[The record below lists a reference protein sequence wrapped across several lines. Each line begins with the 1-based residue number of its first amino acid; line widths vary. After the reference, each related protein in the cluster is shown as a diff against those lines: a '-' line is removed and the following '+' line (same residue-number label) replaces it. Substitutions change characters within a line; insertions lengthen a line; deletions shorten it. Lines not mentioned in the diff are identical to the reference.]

1 MIGFTVLLS
10 GTTTYLT
17 VRQSMRRN
25 LVGGATASDNP
36 MMQSQKMMAYV
47 APLFAL
53 TGLYW
58 QFGLVMYWLTTNL
71 WTLGQQHYIFS
82 KYPPPAP
89 ADRRRPGRRGPGG
102 ICRWPGGGAKRAGDG
117 AGTRRDGKPRETGR
131 PALAWGSCLGSVQ
144 SRARPEPPPVA
155 GT

>member
-1 MIGFTVLLS
+1 
-10 GTTTYLT
+10 
-17 VRQSMRRN
+17 
-25 LVGGATASDNP
+25 

-89 ADRRRPGRRGPGG
+89 AGAAGG
-102 ICRWPGGGAKRAGDG
+102 QGGGGPAGGLKRAVARWRAPSA
-117 AGTRRDGKPRETGR
+117 AGGWRRQTRWRRWRRQRRSRNDARRAGPPR
-131 PALAWGSCLGSVQ
+131 LG
-144 SRARPEPPPVA
+144 
-155 GT
+155 